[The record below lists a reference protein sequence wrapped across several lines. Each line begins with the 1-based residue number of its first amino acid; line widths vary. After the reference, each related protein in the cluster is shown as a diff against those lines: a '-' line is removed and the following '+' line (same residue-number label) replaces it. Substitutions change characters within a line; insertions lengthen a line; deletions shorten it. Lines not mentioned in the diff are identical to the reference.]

1 MLLELRTKH
10 VGEQVAL
17 NIAENCVALIRQS
30 GLQTISLRVTHEVG
44 LDPDYGSDIVVKL
57 AATTEDVKACDGCQ
71 VGVDVYERKSYR
83 HFYLRIIL
91 RDQGHRC

>member
-17 NIAENCVALIRQS
+17 HIADNCVALIRQS
-30 GLQTISLRVTHEVG
+30 GLQTIALRITHKVG
-44 LDPDYGSDIVVKL
+44 FDPEHRSDIEVKL
-57 AATTEDVKACDGCQ
+57 AATTEDVKASDGCQ
-71 VGVDVYERKSYR
+71 VGMHIYEGKSYR